1 MKTIEIESKTDSV
14 GVLSVSY
21 PLDKKDKK
29 VKVIILHDDN
39 EPIDEEKLWLKFAS
53 QNPAFD
59 FLNDEC
65 EDIYS
70 LEDGKPF
77 DNQTS

>member
-1 MKTIEIESKTDSV
+1 MKTIELESKTDSV
-14 GVLSVSY
+14 GILRVSY
-21 PLDKKDKK
+21 PLHKKDKK
-29 VKVIILHDDN
+29 VKGIIMYDDS

-59 FLNDEC
+59 FLYDEN

-70 LEDGKPF
+70 FDDGEPI
-77 DNQTS
+77 NA